1 MQTSIAYNDNEVKQS
16 GTKEDIDKGYK
27 LWLDVVDPT
36 SSEIQDIRQTYDLD
50 KNALEVFTSKSKK
63 PQIRVS
69 DAHIFALILDI
80 KYKDL
85 KTLATEALYIFKGK
99 DWLITIHSSMVD
111 LITNVIALFEQ
122 RNVKIMGATID
133 ALYYNIM
140 TEIIGKYEQLLTSI
154 EMTITNFEQRSLY
167 KPSRKMLDYLDTLS
181 RQIIILRRHFW
192 HTRDIINYL
201 KHMEKDT
208 EEIMYIEIA
217 YDNITQLIELVE
229 SYRDTLNSTRDLYM
243 ANVSLQMN
251 DTMRLLTLFSA
262 ILLPLSFIVG
272 LFGMNGINVND
283 LSHVSVGVITV
294 AVVMS
299 AIVLAMF
306 YYFKKKEW
314 ILSRNKMLINSV
326 YRDKQ
331 SEQRYATQLCY
342 WWITHLNWCLFRFSM
357 NELPFVYYRL
367 DLVRITDV
375 NHWI

>member
-1 MQTSIAYNDNEVKQS
+1 
-16 GTKEDIDKGYK
+16 
-27 LWLDVVDPT
+27 
-36 SSEIQDIRQTYDLD
+36 
-50 KNALEVFTSKSKK
+50 
-63 PQIRVS
+63 
-69 DAHIFALILDI
+69 
-80 KYKDL
+80 
-85 KTLATEALYIFKGK
+85 
-99 DWLITIHSSMVD
+99 
-111 LITNVIALFEQ
+111 
-122 RNVKIMGATID
+122 MGATID

-229 SYRDTLNSTRDLYM
+229 SYRDTLNSTRDLYI

-314 ILSRNKMLINSV
+314 ILYK
-326 YRDKQ
+326 
-331 SEQRYATQLCY
+331 EQNVDQ
-342 WWITHLNWCLFRFSM
+342 
-357 NELPFVYYRL
+357 
-367 DLVRITDV
+367 
-375 NHWI
+375 

>member
-16 GTKEDIDKGYK
+16 GTKEDINKGYK

-36 SSEIQDIRQTYDLD
+36 SSEIQDIQQMYGLD
-50 KNALEVFTSKSKK
+50 KNTLEIFTSKSKK
-63 PQIRVS
+63 PQIRMS
-69 DAHIFALILDI
+69 NAQIFTLILDI

-85 KTLATEALYIFKGK
+85 RTLATEALYIFKGK
-99 DWLITIHSSMVD
+99 DWLITIHSSKVD
-111 LITNVIALFEQ
+111 LIPNVNALFEQ
-122 RNVKIMGATID
+122 KNVRIMEATID
-133 ALYYNIM
+133 ALYYSIM
-140 TEIIGKYEQLLTSI
+140 TEVIGKYEQLLTSI
-154 EMTITNFEQRSLY
+154 EMTVTNFEQKSLY

-229 SYRDTLNSTRDLYM
+229 SYRDTLNSTRDLYI

-272 LFGMNGINVND
+272 LFGMNGIDLND
-283 LSHVSVGVITV
+283 LSHISVGVITV
-294 AVVMS
+294 AIVMS
-299 AIVLAMF
+299 AIVLVMF
-306 YYFKKKEW
+306 LYFKKKEW
-314 ILSRNKMLINSV
+314 ILHK
-326 YRDKQ
+326 
-331 SEQRYATQLCY
+331 EQNIDQ
-342 WWITHLNWCLFRFSM
+342 
-357 NELPFVYYRL
+357 
-367 DLVRITDV
+367 
-375 NHWI
+375 

>member
-16 GTKEDIDKGYK
+16 GTKEDITKGYK
-27 LWLDVVDPT
+27 LWLDVIDPT
-36 SSEIQDIRQTYDLD
+36 SSEIQDIQQIYDLD
-50 KNALEVFTSKSKK
+50 KNTLEIFMNKSKK

-69 DAHIFALILDI
+69 NAQIFTLILDI

-85 KTLATEALYIFKGK
+85 RTLATEALYIFKGK
-99 DWLITIHSSMVD
+99 DWLITIHSSKVD
-111 LITNVIALFEQ
+111 LIPNVNALFEQ
-122 RNVKIMGATID
+122 KNVRIMEATID
-133 ALYYNIM
+133 ALYYSIM
-140 TEIIGKYEQLLTSI
+140 TEVIGKYEQLLTSI
-154 EMTITNFEQRSLY
+154 EMTVTNFEQKSLY

-229 SYRDTLNSTRDLYM
+229 SYRDTLNSTRDLYI

-272 LFGMNGINVND
+272 LFGMNGIDLND
-283 LSHVSVGVITV
+283 LSHISVSVITV
-294 AVVMS
+294 AIVMG
-299 AIVLAMF
+299 AIVLVMF
-306 YYFKKKEW
+306 LYFKKKEW
-314 ILSRNKMLINSV
+314 ILHK
-326 YRDKQ
+326 
-331 SEQRYATQLCY
+331 EQNIDQ
-342 WWITHLNWCLFRFSM
+342 
-357 NELPFVYYRL
+357 
-367 DLVRITDV
+367 
-375 NHWI
+375 

>member
-1 MQTSIAYNDNEVKQS
+1 MQTSIAYNDNEVKQY
-16 GTKEDIDKGYK
+16 GTKEDINKGYK

-36 SSEIQDIRQTYDLD
+36 SSEIQDLRQTYGLD
-50 KNALEVFTSKSKK
+50 KKALEVFMSKSKK

-69 DAHIFALILDI
+69 DAHIFTLILDI

-85 KTLATEALYIFKGK
+85 KTLATEDK

-111 LITNVIALFEQ
+111 LPTNVIALFEQ

-229 SYRDTLNSTRDLYM
+229 SYRDTLNSTRDLYI

-251 DTMRLLTLFSA
+251 DAMRLLTLFSA
-262 ILLPLSFIVG
+262 ILLPLIFIVD
-272 LFGMNGINVND
+272 LFGMNGNNVND

-314 ILSRNKMLINSV
+314 ILYK
-326 YRDKQ
+326 
-331 SEQRYATQLCY
+331 EQNVDQ
-342 WWITHLNWCLFRFSM
+342 
-357 NELPFVYYRL
+357 
-367 DLVRITDV
+367 
-375 NHWI
+375 

>member
-16 GTKEDIDKGYK
+16 GTKEDINKGYK

-36 SSEIQDIRQTYDLD
+36 SSEIQDIQQMYGLD
-50 KNALEVFTSKSKK
+50 KNTLEIFMNKSKK
-63 PQIRVS
+63 PQIRMS
-69 DAHIFALILDI
+69 NAQIFTLILDI

-85 KTLATEALYIFKGK
+85 RTLATEALYIFKGK
-99 DWLITIHSSMVD
+99 DWLITIHSSKVD
-111 LITNVIALFEQ
+111 LIPNVNALFEQ
-122 RNVKIMGATID
+122 KNVRIMEASID
-133 ALYYNIM
+133 ALYYSIM
-140 TEIIGKYEQLLTSI
+140 TEVIGKYEQLLTSI
-154 EMTITNFEQRSLY
+154 EMTVTNFEQKSLY

-229 SYRDTLNSTRDLYM
+229 SYRDTLNSTRDLYI

-272 LFGMNGINVND
+272 LFGMNGIDLND
-283 LSHVSVGVITV
+283 LSHISVSVITV
-294 AVVMS
+294 TIVMG
-299 AIVLAMF
+299 AIVLVMF
-306 YYFKKKEW
+306 LYFKKKEW
-314 ILSRNKMLINSV
+314 ILHK
-326 YRDKQ
+326 
-331 SEQRYATQLCY
+331 EQNIDQ
-342 WWITHLNWCLFRFSM
+342 
-357 NELPFVYYRL
+357 
-367 DLVRITDV
+367 
-375 NHWI
+375 

>member
-16 GTKEDIDKGYK
+16 GTKEDINKGYK

-36 SSEIQDIRQTYDLD
+36 LSEIQDIRQTYGLD
-50 KNALEVFTSKSKK
+50 KNALDVFTSKSKK
-63 PQIRVS
+63 PQIRMS
-69 DAHIFALILDI
+69 DAHVFTLILDI

-111 LITNVIALFEQ
+111 LITNVNALFEQ
-122 RNVKIMGATID
+122 KNVKIMEATID

-154 EMTITNFEQRSLY
+154 EMTINNFEQKSLY

-229 SYRDTLNSTRDLYM
+229 SYRDTLNSTRDLYI

-283 LSHVSVGVITV
+283 LNHVSVGVITV
-294 AVVMS
+294 AVVMG

-306 YYFKKKEW
+306 FYFKKKEW
-314 ILSRNKMLINSV
+314 ILYKEHNI
-326 YRDKQ
+326 DQ
-331 SEQRYATQLCY
+331 
-342 WWITHLNWCLFRFSM
+342 
-357 NELPFVYYRL
+357 
-367 DLVRITDV
+367 
-375 NHWI
+375 